1 MNDGTVKT
9 EYEVATSKL
18 ELPLALLLE
27 LTHRCPLQ
35 CPYCSNPLEL
45 ESVDSELS
53 TKQWTEVLDQAAEMG
68 ILQVHFSGGEPALRK
83 DLEALVQHAE
93 ALGLY
98 TNLITSAVNL
108 SQQRIDNL
116 AKLGLAHVQISIQD
130 SEEKLAN
137 TIGGHPNGYQL
148 KLAAAKH
155 IRTAG
160 IPLTLNA
167 PVHRLNI
174 EHLEKTIQMAV
185 DMDASRIEVAHVQY
199 YGWAYYN
206 RKYLMPTRQQLKWAT
221 QVVEKATKDLEGVLA
236 IDYVVPDYYAK
247 IPKACMSGW
256 GRQFLNITPSGLVLP
271 CHAAESITSL
281 SFDNV
286 LDKPLDTIWHH
297 SEAFNRFRGTHWM
310 PNDCK
315 NCIRREID
323 WGGCRC
329 QAFAITGDA
338 SNMDPA
344 CERSPFHQELVNL
357 ANTDATGT
365 DYDFSYR
372 RINIFRK
379 GQL

>member
-155 IRTAG
+155 IRTA
-160 IPLTLNA
+160 
-167 PVHRLNI
+167 
-174 EHLEKTIQMAV
+174 
-185 DMDASRIEVAHVQY
+185 
-199 YGWAYYN
+199 
-206 RKYLMPTRQQLKWAT
+206 
-221 QVVEKATKDLEGVLA
+221 
-236 IDYVVPDYYAK
+236 
-247 IPKACMSGW
+247 
-256 GRQFLNITPSGLVLP
+256 
-271 CHAAESITSL
+271 
-281 SFDNV
+281 
-286 LDKPLDTIWHH
+286 
-297 SEAFNRFRGTHWM
+297 
-310 PNDCK
+310 
-315 NCIRREID
+315 
-323 WGGCRC
+323 
-329 QAFAITGDA
+329 
-338 SNMDPA
+338 
-344 CERSPFHQELVNL
+344 
-357 ANTDATGT
+357 
-365 DYDFSYR
+365 
-372 RINIFRK
+372 
-379 GQL
+379 

>member
-1 MNDGTVKT
+1 MSANNLTASNSKT
-9 EYEVATSKL
+9 PEPLGS
-18 ELPLALLLE
+18 PLALLLE

-35 CPYCSNPLEL
+35 CPYCSNPLDL
-45 ESVDSELS
+45 EKAASELDTS
-53 TKQWTEVLDQAAEMG
+53 QWMQVLDQASEMG
-68 ILQVHFSGGEPALRK
+68 MLQVHFSGGEPALRK
-83 DLEALVQHAE
+83 DLEALVEHAE
-93 ALGLY
+93 KLGLY

-108 SQQRIDNL
+108 SQERINTL
-116 AKLGLAHVQISIQD
+116 AALGLGHIQVSIQD

-155 IRTAG
+155 IRQAG
-160 IPLTLNA
+160 IPLTINA

-174 EHLEKTIQMAV
+174 DHLEASIQMAV

-199 YGWAYYN
+199 YGWAYLN
-206 RKYLMPTRQQLKWAT
+206 RKYLMPTRKQLDWAT
-221 QVVEKATKDLEGVLA
+221 EVVKKASKELEGILS

-247 IPKACMSGW
+247 IPKSCMSGW

-286 LDKPLDTIWHH
+286 LDTPLKDIWEH
-297 SEAFNRFRGTHWM
+297 SEAFQRFRGTAWM
-310 PNDCK
+310 PDACK
-315 NCIRREID
+315 GCDRREID

-344 CERSPFHQELVNL
+344 CEQSPFHQELINL
-357 ANTDATGT
+357 ADSDAAGT
-365 DYDFSYR
+365 DYSFTYR
-372 RINIFRK
+372 RMNAFNK
-379 GQL
+379 E